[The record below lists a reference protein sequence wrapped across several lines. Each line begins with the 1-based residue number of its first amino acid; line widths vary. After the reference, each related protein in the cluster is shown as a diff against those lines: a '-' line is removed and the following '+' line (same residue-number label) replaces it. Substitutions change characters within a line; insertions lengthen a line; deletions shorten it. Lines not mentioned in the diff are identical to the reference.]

1 MWCPIA
7 SSPRVISE
15 RSEVRA
21 PQTGQ
26 RPSQRPARHPFYPH
40 LAPVKLRC
48 PEGNHRVMGWVYGDG
63 TIELICADL
72 AKGMDRR
79 HLFNPRNGE
88 AFTVTV
94 EKPQPK
100 SAPEIG

>member
-1 MWCPIA
+1 
-7 SSPRVISE
+7 
-15 RSEVRA
+15 
-21 PQTGQ
+21 
-26 RPSQRPARHPFYPH
+26 
-40 LAPVKLRC
+40 
-48 PEGNHRVMGWVYGDG
+48 MGWVYGDG

-88 AFTVTV
+88 AFTVDV

-100 SAPEIG
+100 SPPRAG